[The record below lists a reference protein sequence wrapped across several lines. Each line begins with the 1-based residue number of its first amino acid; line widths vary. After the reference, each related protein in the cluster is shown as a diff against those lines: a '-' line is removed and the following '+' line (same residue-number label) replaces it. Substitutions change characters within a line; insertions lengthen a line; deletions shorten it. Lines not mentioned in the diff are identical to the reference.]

1 MLSEEAFSEDVFS
14 DSPADV
20 PPAALLSEEP
30 ELSSEPVPPDSPV
43 ELEDSSLPVVVV
55 GVVEVVAVVDVEVVS
70 VASFSAEVSFGGV
83 ISGVLLGTASDTV
96 LPPHAAKLR
105 LQRRIRTLTPSA
117 MTRVRFGPSLTRPRD
132 PCVGRR
138 WDSR

>member
-1 MLSEEAFSEDVFS
+1 MLSEGAFSEDAFS

-20 PPAALLSEEP
+20 PPAAPLSEEL

-43 ELEDSSLPVVVV
+43 ELEDSSLPVVV

-83 ISGVLLGTASDTV
+83 ISGVLLGSASETA
-96 LPPHAAKLR
+96 LPPQAVKPVP
-105 LQRRIRTLTPSA
+105 QRRIRALAPSA
-117 MTRVRFGPSLTRPRD
+117 MTQ
-132 PCVGRR
+132 
-138 WDSR
+138 